1 MTGTFLLTVVDTLS
15 ILFMG
20 DVMQHRQQIH
30 SALIPGADCSHR
42 PTTTHPISP
51 MFSTL

>member
-20 DVMQHRQQIH
+20 DAAQAADTLSPH
-30 SALIPGADCSHR
+30 PGN
-42 PTTTHPISP
+42 
-51 MFSTL
+51 